1 MSLPICDSC
10 ASSSVLC
17 SACKKKLDEGKIS
30 ELDLRLS
37 RELHHYQVS
46 CYDKALEMSGFI
58 VVLAPADV
66 VPRIIG
72 RGGGT
77 AKRLSRKLDRHV
89 IVIESENSS
98 DCRTVA
104 EAVVRPDKVVGI
116 GKIYRKDGKEV
127 LKIIT
132 QNKGEKENAKRVIEK
147 KVIELIIGREVEIG

>member
-10 ASSSVLC
+10 ASSGVLC

-37 RELHHYQVS
+37 RELHHYKVS
-46 CYDKALEMSGFI
+46 CYDKAFEMNGFVI
-58 VVLAPADV
+58 VLAPAEV

-77 AKRLSRKLDRHV
+77 AKRLSRKLDKHV
-89 IVIESENSS
+89 IVIESGNSS
-98 DCRTVA
+98 DYRKVA
-104 EAVVRPDKVVGI
+104 EAVIRPDRVVSI
-116 GKIYRKDGKEV
+116 GKIYKKDGTEV

-132 QNKGEKENAKRVIEK
+132 QKKGERKNAKI
-147 KVIELIIGREVEIG
+147 VIELVIGREVEIE